1 MNETKEVKDILAEK
15 DEKEKMS
22 PAKRRELIKTLI
34 IVFLTIM
41 LVLTF
46 FSNTIM
52 NKSLAEIT
60 TESVGSGKLVE
71 RIKQTG
77 YVESNQSYE
86 VTIEEGRTVE
96 KIHVKSGQEVKKGD
110 VLFTVNTVGSEAL
123 ETAEENLDT
132 ARLTYEKNLLKVEP
146 ADYTKDNQKIRKL
159 RDELNGLIAKRDAAK
174 ANEGN
179 VAAAKEAYKN
189 NSAELKKLGDEVSNI
204 SDAIKAIDM
213 DDYSEASVELIG
225 DLTSLLTAYNKA
237 EASYKEALDAYEKAN
252 ESGEGTERAKAE
264 ADAKEAEKNAAND
277 AYEQS
282 KKTIRDGLSS
292 RMSEANSR
300 IEELN
305 IAIENYNSE
314 HGSEKE
320 ETYDSLVESV
330 KAKQNELEEAIID
343 LDKAKRTD
351 SKTEQTEA
359 LDLQAEKKALDKL
372 QEKYDKLKKEAEST
386 EIKSKCDGVVR
397 SINVKIDDKIT
408 DGTSAA
414 VIDVI
419 DEGYTLTLED
429 IDVERIKKVKVGA
442 EADIMNN
449 YSGGITAVLK
459 EIKSSTSGAKKKNL
473 IFSVSGD
480 VNSGDRLELSI
491 PCGSGTY
498 DAIIPRSALK
508 GPTTDPY
515 VLMVSSKNTPL
526 GNRYYAEKVSVNVE
540 AEDEISYAVSGGL
553 NRGDYVITAAS
564 KSVEPGDQVRM
575 KDK

>member
-60 TESVGSGKLVE
+60 TESVGSGKLIE

-110 VLFTVNTVGSEAL
+110 VLFTVNTVGNEAL

-429 IDVERIKKVKVGA
+429 IDVERIKKVKVGT

-473 IFSVSGD
+473 IFTVSGD

>member
-1 MNETKEVKDILAEK
+1 MRKK

-34 IVFLTIM
+34 IIFLAIM

-60 TESVGSGKLVE
+60 TESVGSGKLIE

-110 VLFTVNTVGSEAL
+110 VLFTVNTVGNEAL

-132 ARLTYEKNLLKVEP
+132 AKLAYEKNLLKVEP

-159 RDELNGLIAKRDAAK
+159 RDELNALISKRDAAK

-213 DDYSEASVELIG
+213 DDYTEVSVELIG
-225 DLTSLLTAYNKA
+225 DLTSLFTAYNKA
-237 EASYKEALDAYEKAN
+237 EASYKEALAAYEKAN
-252 ESGEGTERAKAE
+252 ESGEGAERAKAE
-264 ADAKEAEKNAAND
+264 SDAKEAEKNAAND

-305 IAIENYNSE
+305 SAIENYNSE

-320 ETYDSLVESV
+320 ETYDSLVDSV

-343 LDKAKRTD
+343 LDKTKRTN
-351 SKTEQTEA
+351 SKTEQSDA

-429 IDVERIKKVKVGA
+429 IDVERIKKVKVGT

-540 AEDEISYAVSGGL
+540 AEDEISYAVSGGV